1 MTVEGEIAKRADCK
15 GTGSRHRRN
24 RKRSKR
30 REIYCP
36 EHGCYLDS
44 VSPKRS
50 LYADRPEHLRKH
62 GVSRKHA
69 SMLIAE
75 KTAVA
80 LTEEWL
86 EAFWCGHC
94 YETKWYHVHRD
105 IIGNYSIAVATRE
118 LWDRVQGVIHPYGNP
133 SVGEYSRKHACMS
146 AYHIMRQTRVVE

>member
-1 MTVEGEIAKRADCK
+1 MSTQDNSTELGER
-15 GTGSRHRRN
+15 RRRN

-30 REIYCP
+30 RGIYCL

-44 VSPKRS
+44 VSPKRP

-62 GVSRKHA
+62 GISRKNA
-69 SMLIAE
+69 SMMIAT

-86 EAFWCGHC
+86 EAFWCGDC

-105 IIGNYSIAVATRE
+105 NRGNHCVAVATRE
-118 LWDRVQGVIHPYGNP
+118 LWERAQGVISPYGNP
-133 SVGEYSRKHACMS
+133 SVGEFSRRHACMS
-146 AYHIMRQTRVVE
+146 VYHTMNQRQLVD